1 MKVWFNKSGN
11 IKLRVFLFLVV
22 CLLLFIHKNIRT
34 SDHKETIGSCR
45 YKFFLFNFID
55 TCENVQSLI
64 IELTIDHYSVWKL
77 KYQNLNLFSHMLLLF
92 TGNVNINPGFVP
104 QDTLQCS
111 NEWNIFKNRGL
122 YFIHLSINSL
132 LPKIAELRYITKST
146 NAVIIGICESKL
158 NTSVL
163 DPDISFDYCKICLC
177 DRSRQGGGVACY
189 VRNYLL

>member
-1 MKVWFNKSGN
+1 
-11 IKLRVFLFLVV
+11 
-22 CLLLFIHKNIRT
+22 
-34 SDHKETIGSCR
+34 
-45 YKFFLFNFID
+45 
-55 TCENVQSLI
+55 
-64 IELTIDHYSVWKL
+64 
-77 KYQNLNLFSHMLLLF
+77 MLLLF

-132 LPKIAELRYITKST
+132 LPKIAELHYITKST

>member
-1 MKVWFNKSGN
+1 
-11 IKLRVFLFLVV
+11 
-22 CLLLFIHKNIRT
+22 
-34 SDHKETIGSCR
+34 
-45 YKFFLFNFID
+45 
-55 TCENVQSLI
+55 
-64 IELTIDHYSVWKL
+64 
-77 KYQNLNLFSHMLLLF
+77 MLLLF

-104 QDTLQCS
+104 QDILQCS

-122 YFIHLSINSL
+122 YFIHLGINSL